1 MARSK
6 KVKAEKPKL
15 NPKQELFC
23 QLYATDRELFGN
35 GVQSYIEA
43 YDISV
48 GHGKGQS
55 TYETCRTRA
64 WQLLTNLDVLA
75 RIDELLELGPLSTQK
90 ADKTLAFWMTQRAHP
105 ETSMNAVKEYNKLR
119 GRIIDQSKVTH
130 IQKFDLDDIRAIIGR
145 LPFERQDHYYA
156 FITELLAEAEL
167 RGSGPQSES
176 SDTK

>member
-1 MARSK
+1 MAARLRKS
-6 KVKAEKPKL
+6 KL

-23 QLYATDRELFGN
+23 QLYATDREFFGN

-43 YDISV
+43 YDITV

-64 WQLLTNLDVLA
+64 WQLLTNVDVLA

-105 ETSMNAVKEYNKLR
+105 DTSMNAVKEFNKLR
-119 GRIIDQSKVTH
+119 GRIIDHSKITH
-130 IQKFDLDDIRAIIGR
+130 VQKFDIDDIRAIIER
-145 LPFERQDHYYA
+145 FPPERQEYYYG
-156 FITELLAEAEL
+156 ILTELIAEAEL
-167 RGSGPQSES
+167 RGRGTQCTSGSTQ
-176 SDTK
+176 